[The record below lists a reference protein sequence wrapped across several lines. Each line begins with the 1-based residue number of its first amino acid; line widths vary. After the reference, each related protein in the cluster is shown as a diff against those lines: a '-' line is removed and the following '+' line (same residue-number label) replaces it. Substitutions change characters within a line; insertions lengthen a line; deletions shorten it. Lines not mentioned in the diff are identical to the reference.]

1 MPTGRVKWFS
11 LEKGFGFISND
22 EGEDVYLAATSLPE
36 GVTTVK
42 PGTKI
47 EFSIID
53 SRKGPQAM
61 SVHVVDAPVSLAEN
75 SRVNSDDLAATSL
88 PEGVATVKPGTK
100 IEFSIIDSR
109 KGPQAMS
116 VRIADAPVSLAE
128 NSRVNSDDLAAMI
141 EDTIKILDKV
151 GNGLRHGRHP
161 SGPDA
166 ERLGRVLRGIAG
178 QLEA

>member
-1 MPTGRVKWFS
+1 MPTGRVKLFS

-36 GVTTVK
+36 GV
-42 PGTKI
+42 
-47 EFSIID
+47 
-53 SRKGPQAM
+53 
-61 SVHVVDAPVSLAEN
+61 
-75 SRVNSDDLAATSL
+75 
-88 PEGVATVKPGTK
+88 ATVKPGTK
-100 IEFSIIDSR
+100 IEFSVIDSR

-116 VRIADAPVSLAE
+116 VRIVDTPVSLSE
-128 NSRVNSDDLAAMI
+128 NSRANSDDLAAMI
-141 EDTIKILDKV
+141 EDTIKILDRV

-161 SGPDA
+161 SGPEA

>member
-36 GVTTVK
+36 GV
-42 PGTKI
+42 
-47 EFSIID
+47 
-53 SRKGPQAM
+53 
-61 SVHVVDAPVSLAEN
+61 
-75 SRVNSDDLAATSL
+75 
-88 PEGVATVKPGTK
+88 ATVKPGTK

-116 VRIADAPVSLAE
+116 VRIIDAPVSLAE
-128 NSRVNSDDLAAMI
+128 NSRANSDDLAAMI

>member
-22 EGEDVYLAATSLPE
+22 EGEDVYLAAS
-36 GVTTVK
+36 
-42 PGTKI
+42 
-47 EFSIID
+47 
-53 SRKGPQAM
+53 
-61 SVHVVDAPVSLAEN
+61 
-75 SRVNSDDLAATSL
+75 SL

-116 VRIADAPVSLAE
+116 VRIVDAPVSLAE